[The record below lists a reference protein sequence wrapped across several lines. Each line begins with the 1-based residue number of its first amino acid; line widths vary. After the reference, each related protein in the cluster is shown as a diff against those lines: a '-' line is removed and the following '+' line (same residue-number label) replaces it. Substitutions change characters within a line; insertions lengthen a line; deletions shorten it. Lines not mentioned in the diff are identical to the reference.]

1 MKWTACLLAALT
13 ITACQNDKQTD
24 NQNWGLS
31 NCPQPLKATINHFET
46 SITDFGAMGDGKTL
60 NTEAF
65 AKAIDHAYQQGGG
78 KVIVPA
84 GIWLTGPIELRSGI
98 ELHLEQN
105 ALITFSGDFNLYPI
119 RETSFEGLNTRR
131 CTSPIWAKDAE
142 NIAITGMGVID
153 GNGQAWRPVK
163 RSKMTESQ
171 WKQLLKEGGVVK
183 DDIWYPSEASL
194 KGAEKCLMF
203 NNPMGLTTDQEW
215 TEVQQWLRPV
225 LLSLISCN
233 KVLIEGVTFR
243 NSPAWC
249 LHPLMCENVILDG
262 VKVFNPWYSQNG
274 DALDL
279 ESCNKVLIQNCLFDA
294 GDDAIC
300 IKSGKD
306 RDGRERGIP
315 CQNVYIRDNVV
326 LHGHGGF
333 VVGSEM
339 SGGVRN
345 LLIENCTFLGTDVG
359 LRFKSTRGRGGVV
372 EDIHIKGINMIDIA
386 HEAIIMDLYYAGK
399 ASGEGDE
406 NNPTENTIPEVTE
419 ETPAF
424 RNITMDNIVCNGAK
438 IAVKINGLPEMPVEN
453 VTISNAIFNNCKQ
466 EAEIK
471 RGKNIVMKNVLIN
484 EKIFS
489 YNH

>member
-1 MKWTACLLAALT
+1 MVKASIKWTTCIALALMT
-13 ITACQNDKQTD
+13 VACQNKKEAC
-24 NQNWGLS
+24 NRIE
-31 NCPQPLKATINHFET
+31 KVIINHFET
-46 SITDFGAMGDGKTL
+46 NITEFGAVGDGKTL

-65 AKAIDHAYQQGGG
+65 AAAIDYAYKQGGG

-98 ELHLEQN
+98 ELHVEQN
-105 ALITFSGDFNLYPI
+105 ALITFSDDFNLYPI

-131 CTSPIWAKDAE
+131 CTSPIWAKNAQ
-142 NIAITGMGVID
+142 NIAITGEGVID

-171 WKQLLKEGGVVK
+171 WKNLIKQGGVVK
-183 DDIWYPSEASL
+183 DNIWYPSEASL

-215 TEVQQWLRPV
+215 QEVQQWLRPV

-249 LHPLMCENVILDG
+249 LHPLMCENVILDN

-279 ESCNKVLIQNCLFDA
+279 ESCNKVLVQNCLFDA

-315 CQNVYIRDNVV
+315 CQNIYIKNNVV

-345 LLIENCTFLGTDVG
+345 IQIEDCTFLGTDVG

-372 EDIHIKGINMIDIA
+372 EDIHIKDINMIDIA

-399 ASGEGDE
+399 ASGEGE
-406 NNPTENTIPEVTE
+406 EGEGQTEANVPEVTE

-424 RNITMDNIVCNGAK
+424 RNISMENIVCNGAK
-438 IAVKINGLPEMPVEN
+438 IAVKINGLPEMPIEN

-466 EAEIK
+466 EAEIN
-471 RGKNIVMKNVLIN
+471 RGKNIVMENVLIN

>member
-1 MKWTACLLAALT
+1 MVGGTLSGAFLQRMGALPHRMMKQGALPSQLNLAKYIVQATVRIAASEDASSAQLQQLLWAMLASHSGQPVAMDAVLSHEIAKVVDAMRKNQYRDSFSLSDMAALSRMPVET
-13 ITACQNDKQTD
+13 FRKRFVSEV
-24 NQNWGLS
+24 GMP
-31 NCPQPLKATINHFET
+31 PQ
-46 SITDFGAMGDGKTL
+46 S
-60 NTEAF
+60 
-65 AKAIDHAYQQGGG
+65 YQ
-78 KVIVPA
+78 
-84 GIWLTGPIELRSGI
+84 L
-98 ELHLEQN
+98 
-105 ALITFSGDFNLYPI
+105 F
-119 RETSFEGLNTRR
+119 
-131 CTSPIWAKDAE
+131 C
-142 NIAITGMGVID
+142 
-153 GNGQAWRPVK
+153 
-163 RSKMTESQ
+163 KMERA
-171 WKQLLKEGGVVK
+171 KQLLKEGGVVK

-345 LLIENCTFLGTDVG
+345 LLIEDCTFLGTDVG

-466 EAEIK
+466 EAEIN
-471 RGKNIVMKNVLIN
+471 RGKNIVMENVVIN
-484 EKIFS
+484 EKTFS